1 MSDHKVRA
9 GDIEEDE
16 VTSWIES
23 YSARL
28 PSSCYLV
35 AAAASIAG
43 SVMIVVGGVVQT
55 ISAWL
60 SGTIDLDPAQL
71 VDQLGSLLD
80 ELAEPQLYRD

>member
-43 SVMIVVGGVVQT
+43 SVIAKLQGKNHNALFFGQWV
-55 ISAWL
+55 APFL
-60 SGTIDLDPAQL
+60 LLGTTTKW
-71 VDQLGSLLD
+71 
-80 ELAEPQLYRD
+80 